1 MQLFLFSCNFWGK
14 IMMRSTYCGQV
25 TEELIDQTITIAG
38 WVHRRRDHG
47 GVIFLD
53 MRDREGLLQV
63 VIDPDTPEAF
73 ATADAARSEY
83 LLKITGRVRRR
94 YEGTENPNMVSGQVE
109 LLGKEIELLAKSD
122 TPPFPLNDDNITV
135 SEELRLKYRFLD
147 MRRPE
152 MQERMKFRAKATS
165 TIRRYL
171 DDHGFLDVETPV
183 LTRATPEGA
192 RDYLVP
198 SRTRQG
204 NFFALPQS
212 PQLFKQLLMVAGFDR
227 YYQIAKCFR
236 DEDLRADRQPEFTQ
250 VDIET
255 SFLSD
260 EEIMDITEGLT
271 KNLFKTMLDVEFDTF
286 PRMTYADAMRDY
298 ASDKPDLR
306 IPLKLI
312 DVADIMQHVEF
323 KVFSGPAQDP
333 KGRVVALRIPNG
345 GEMSRKQID
354 EYTKFVGIY
363 GARGLAYIKVNDAS
377 NINNGVEKESGL
389 QSPIIKNMTDEVLI
403 ELIERT
409 DAQTGDIIFFGAD
422 KAKIVNDAMGALRV
436 KIGTDLNLFT
446 CEWAPLW
453 VVDFPMF
460 EETDDGKWTS
470 VHHPFTR
477 PKGSV
482 EELKQSPETAL
493 SIAYDMVL
501 NGTEIGGGSLRIN
514 TVDMQEAVFDA
525 LGISKEEAE
534 LKFKFLMDAL
544 RFGAPPHGGLAF
556 GLDRLIMLMVG
567 ASSIRD
573 VIAFPKT
580 KTADCPLTEAPAE
593 VDNRQLRELGIRIR
607 EKQQAE

>member
-1 MQLFLFSCNFWGK
+1 
-14 IMMRSTYCGQV
+14 MMRSTYCGQV

-446 CEWAPLW
+446 CKWAPLW

>member
-1 MQLFLFSCNFWGK
+1 
-14 IMMRSTYCGQV
+14 MMRSTYCGQV

-306 IPLKLI
+306 IPLKLV

-345 GEMSRKQID
+345 GNMSRKQID

-436 KIGTDLNLFT
+436 KIGTDLDLFT

-460 EETDDGKWTS
+460 EETDEGKWTS

-482 EELKQSPETAL
+482 EELKQNPETAL

-593 VDNRQLRELGIRIR
+593 VDNRQLRDLGIRIR
-607 EKQQAE
+607 EKQKAE